1 MVTYYRTAIKY
12 RTTIKVCYSPKRMK
26 LLHPADFPNE
36 YIIIKIIEKNNI
48 LIMYVFI
55 IFQEYLILA
64 TAYVIVTVAKRRYDV
79 SCRHPLSVA
88 RMRSDNFNII
98 TYP

>member
-36 YIIIKIIEKNNI
+36 Y
-48 LIMYVFI
+48 LIHRFTYGKSKFFD
-55 IFQEYLILA
+55 IF
-64 TAYVIVTVAKRRYDV
+64 
-79 SCRHPLSVA
+79 
-88 RMRSDNFNII
+88 SD
-98 TYP
+98 T